1 MNTIQN
7 SLTAT
12 AIAAALS
19 LSLSGV
25 AVAEVSP
32 AAQKADALMLATND
46 RMDEAGDAVSDTWI
60 TTKVKSTLLAEDA
73 TPGMD
78 IEVETKDGVVSLSG
92 TVAGAHA
99 VSQGDQDNSLVKPG
113 PVKWLRWHV
122 GARGPLTHGGGN
134 PRAPPHQQKK
144 RRTHTHNVGSELVPA
159 RRRLSSRPGKSARP
173 PVPAR
178 DPGSRTQGRGQRRNV
193 QVLHAAVD
201 PQSC

>member
-92 TVAGAHA
+92 TVATEAEREVAISKAKGIKGVRE
-99 VSQGDQDNSLVKPG
+99 VSADGLK
-113 PVKWLRWHV
+113 
-122 GARGPLTHGGGN
+122 T
-134 PRAPPHQQKK
+134 
-144 RRTHTHNVGSELVPA
+144 
-159 RRRLSSRPGKSARP
+159 
-173 PVPAR
+173 
-178 DPGSRTQGRGQRRNV
+178 
-193 QVLHAAVD
+193 VD
-201 PQSC
+201 